1 MLVSGGKIL
10 SIDRVKTDSTVSGD
24 GVSNKLGIADWI
36 RTKMGVDFAPD
47 TGTYLFGTEG
57 PEREWLAV
65 SAEDWGTYQLDES
78 GATVTDEQGNPQ
90 YAEENEN
97 LWTKLRS
104 KEFGARRSIADR
116 FGRIIDKTYTTSS
129 NVENLIEIHAHDND
143 MTNEDLNDLLDILG
157 Q

>member
-10 SIDRVKTDSTVSGD
+10 SIDHVETDMTVSGD
-24 GVSNKLGIADWI
+24 GVKRPLGLSDWI
-36 RTKMGVDFAPD
+36 KSKIGTLNPPAS
-47 TGTYLFGTEG
+47 GTYLFGSSDSDHDWMELSG
-57 PEREWLAV
+57 A
-65 SAEDWGTYQLDES
+65 DWGTYQTDQE
-78 GATVTDEQGNPQ
+78 GDPVTDENGNLL

-116 FGRIIDKTYTTSS
+116 FGRIIDETYTTSA
-129 NVENLIEIHAHDND
+129 NVESIIEVHSHDND
-143 MTNEDLNDLLDILG
+143 MTSEDLNDLLDILG